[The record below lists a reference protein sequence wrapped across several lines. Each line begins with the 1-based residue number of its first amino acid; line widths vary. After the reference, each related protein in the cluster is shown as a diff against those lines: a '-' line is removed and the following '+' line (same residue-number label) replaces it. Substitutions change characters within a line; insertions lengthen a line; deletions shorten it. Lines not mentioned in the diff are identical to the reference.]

1 MPVKRSLLACV
12 VLGFGGCGPEAKPE
26 LADASWVLGRY
37 SHGEGCT
44 LKGVD
49 QDGTPVVEGWIV
61 DCTTQW
67 YAEVEF
73 FADGRVESDFF
84 RCHDDDTPYLTE
96 RSRWRATEVEGEV
109 VVEPESGKLGL
120 LTAEQVMRSA
130 TVRRTEDC
138 SQIFAEQN
146 DDEADERSLVY
157 AILHRGVFQWVD
169 LLPSDG
175 CEETAQPLSA
185 PECPDDDDEE

>member
-1 MPVKRSLLACV
+1 
-12 VLGFGGCGPEAKPE
+12 
-26 LADASWVLGRY
+26 
-37 SHGEGCT
+37 
-44 LKGVD
+44 
-49 QDGTPVVEGWIV
+49 V
-61 DCTTQW
+61 DCTTDY

-73 FADGRVESDFF
+73 FADGRVQSDLFQ
-84 RCHDDDTPYLTE
+84 CHDDDTPYLTE

-109 VVEPESGKLGL
+109 IVEPESGKLGL
-120 LTAEQVMRSA
+120 LTSEQLMDSA
-130 TVRRTEDC
+130 TIRRTEDC
-138 SQIFAEQN
+138 SQIFAEEN
-146 DDEADERSLVY
+146 DDEGLLAY

>member
-1 MPVKRSLLACV
+1 MPVNRNLFACV
-12 VLGFGGCGPEAKPE
+12 VLGLGGCGPEAKPE
-26 LADASWVLGRY
+26 LADSSWVLGRY
-37 SHGEGCT
+37 SHGGCT
-44 LKGVD
+44 FKGVD
-49 QDGTPVVEGWIV
+49 QDGTPVVEGRII
-61 DCTTQW
+61 DCTTDF

-84 RCHDDDTPYLTE
+84 RCHDDDMPALTE
-96 RSRWRATEVEGEV
+96 ISRWRATEVEGEV
-109 VVEPESGKLGL
+109 IVEPESRWLSL
-120 LTAEQVMRSA
+120 LSSEHRMSSA

-138 SQIFAEQN
+138 SQIFAEEN
-146 DDEADERSLVY
+146 DDEADERDLDY

-185 PECPDDDDEE
+185 PECPDDEEE